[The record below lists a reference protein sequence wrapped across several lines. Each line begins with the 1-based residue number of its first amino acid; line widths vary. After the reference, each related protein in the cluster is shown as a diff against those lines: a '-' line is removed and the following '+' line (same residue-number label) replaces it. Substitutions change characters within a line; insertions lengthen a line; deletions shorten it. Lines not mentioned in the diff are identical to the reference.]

1 MDDRPLTLILR
12 LWQQEDFRA
21 ELKPLQGGDTLY
33 FKSAAELLEY
43 LESQPQVSY
52 KKELKA

>member
-1 MDDRPLTLILR
+1 VDDRPLTLILR

-33 FKSAAELLEY
+33 FKSAAELLKY